1 MRERLGLFCVDSQ
14 QGGGKLVVAFLILAR
29 HECAQVTTIRSH
41 VLGVMHLFCR
51 SRPSPSETGAMAAPL
66 LELRPVTLRNSHK
79 AENDRGGQRE
89 GQCGDE
95 IERRGGGGG
104 SLQT

>member
-29 HECAQVTTIRSH
+29 HECAQVTMIRSH

-66 LELRPVTLRNSHK
+66 LELRPVTLRNSHN
-79 AENDRGGQRE
+79 AENHRAGQRD
-89 GQCGDE
+89 GHAAD
-95 IERRGGGGG
+95 RLAR
-104 SLQT
+104 L